1 MKSSPLFIAA
11 RSKIAEF
18 LPRLH
23 QVQKADWSADYLDQA
38 TGERWIRYP
47 LWDYHGPGPECLRRG
62 DPDLSEILDCIG
74 SSHDDA
80 EVAAAAFHLV
90 NEHPGRK
97 ENYTPLVEYLEAL
110 VQGKPSV
117 RQLRNAALAV
127 SWSAANQPFNS
138 RDPSGKSIEQV
149 NADYRHFLEI
159 ATRAGAVKARAEG
172 ELGCSITQQ
181 SVSFA

>member
-1 MKSSPLFIAA
+1 MNTSPLFFAA
-11 RSKIAEF
+11 RSRIAEL

-23 QVQKADWSADYLDQA
+23 LVQKADWSADYLDQA

-47 LWDYHGPGPECLRRG
+47 LWDYHGPGPDCLRRG
-62 DPDLSEILDCIG
+62 DPDLGEILECIG

-90 NEHPGRK
+90 NEHPARK
-97 ENYTPLVEYLEAL
+97 ENYAPLVDYLEGL
-110 VQGKPSV
+110 VQGRPSV
-117 RQLRNAALAV
+117 RQLRNAALAII
-127 SWSAANQPFNS
+127 WSAANQPFNS

-149 NADYRHFLEI
+149 DADYRHFVEI
-159 ATRAGAVKARAEG
+159 AARARAVKARAEE